1 MTKTMNI
8 PIQCQLCKQWRE
20 FGQVHD
26 CSIESGLS
34 GEGFVRAQRLV
45 GPLAKNV
52 ERREGAV
59 ELLKISISAMNRV
72 LVAKGV
78 CTEDELREAF
88 RAESEKRPN
97 SVLPKQ

>member
-1 MTKTMNI
+1 MKTPPKSRKTRKGSSLRRM
-8 PIQCQLCKQWRE
+8 
-20 FGQVHD
+20 
-26 CSIESGLS
+26 
-34 GEGFVRAQRLV
+34 V
-45 GPLAKNV
+45 GPLAKSV

-97 SVLPKQ
+97 GAVSNGGSL